1 MSTFSSTGTARPGAH
16 PAARPWRRAGA
27 LVLIAALAVTL
38 MGPSNSPVAVA
49 GGQADAEAEQP
60 AALISPEL
68 EQALVT
74 ILTSG
79 AAEALVH
86 VATEPGQ
93 APQVAARLSGMGAA
107 VEGDLSSLD
116 YLTVRIEARRVP
128 ALATVP
134 GVTGL
139 SLEGRFHAGENPPGE
154 AYAGDPKAPADPSNP
169 DNFLANRQALQ
180 ADAFTAETGANGRGV
195 TIALIDTGADPLHPD
210 LITTSTGNRKLVEY
224 QDFSGE
230 GDVDTSR
237 SSRASGSRLATPWG
251 TYILPS
257 GLSRSGLL
265 HFGLFRES
273 SLAGGDMNRDINRNG
288 NSEDNFGVLVA
299 DRAVAGQYDAVLVD
313 TNGNHRFDDEKM
325 LRIFSESGD
334 VGLFGQPGA
343 GQVGFVVT
351 RVRADGTGINLGFD
365 GNGHGTHV
373 AAVAAG
379 SRAASR
385 GANGIA
391 PGASLMVLKALDSNG
406 DGGWDNISR
415 AMVYAAEHGA
425 SIISMSVE
433 GSTDHSGQSPES
445 QLMSRLAKRY
455 NVLFVTAAGNGG
467 PGIGSAGFPG
477 SPADV
482 ISVGASMTPELWK
495 KYYGLTIP
503 RPGLMD
509 FSAAGP
515 RRDGTMGPSLVAPG
529 VAVSAVPQWLNP
541 SGYDFKWGTSMAV
554 PHVAGAAAALLS
566 AARAQGLAPSF
577 RGLKAAL
584 ETGAVTIPGY
594 QIVEQGHGQADLP
607 GAWKA
612 LLAEGRLV
620 ETPGPD
626 VELQALVPGQAT
638 EGLDARNYL
647 PGWIPFVVHNPGSPT
662 LRLSWRSDADWVQP
676 QRLSLTIPG
685 EGSRTL
691 PVVYRLPKEKGLY
704 STLLRG
710 YPVAAYGPDPTAG
723 PEGLQGPAVELL
735 STVIV
740 PYEFSQANNWR
751 LTIPGVVEVGQ
762 YKRYFLRIPE
772 GAGRL
777 DLNLSLWRGAA
788 GRPTGRVEVYLLRP
802 DGRLL
807 QDSDLVGDGAGSSN
821 YSVSVDTPMAGT
833 WEAVVLT
840 PADYAREGQFLSLFQ
855 VDASLQ
861 GVLFPDGPLRLTAAP
876 GQTEIPV
883 TVQALGRDEPFE
895 GSVVGVGLG
904 QPVVDTS
911 PELLSL
917 REGEITTRDLP
928 YVPQGTSLLR
938 LSLSSLSQDGGRVS
952 FSLYHK
958 DEQTGQWSI
967 ITPPGAAAGTQDFL
981 DLPDPEPGQYVVSFI
996 ATGLPGGRGT
1006 YEYRQTIL
1014 PGGDGIRTSD
1024 APRVHAPGERWT
1036 VQATLHP
1043 PLQPGRYYGRLIAR
1057 DKQGRTVGYMP
1068 VEVSRGLIGVKAALL
1083 PQTLARGETGWV
1095 TVELRDDFG
1104 RLVNPLV
1111 TINGETYQPRGGQIS
1126 LPVGPSQTDIALRLN
1141 VVDLDFSYSEQVLV
1155 QPVAVTAPPH
1165 DALGPSGTGQDF
1177 DWRYEKLLN
1186 EMATPGS
1193 AAGH

>member
-1 MSTFSSTGTARPGAH
+1 MSKTLRAGAR
-16 PAARPWRRAGA
+16 RPWRRVGA
-27 LVLIAALAVTL
+27 FLLMSALAVTL
-38 MGPSNSPVAVA
+38 LGPGVRSDLAVA
-49 GGQADAEAEQP
+49 GGPPSPDAAQSSD
-60 AALISPEL
+60 LISPEL
-68 EQALVT
+68 ERALVT
-74 ILTSG
+74 LLTSG
-79 AAEALVH
+79 ATEAVVH
-86 VATEPGQ
+86 VATEPGK
-93 APQVAARLSGMGAA
+93 ASQVAALLEKMGAT
-107 VEGDLSSLD
+107 VEGNLSSLD
-116 YLTVRIEARRVP
+116 YLTLRIDARRVP
-128 ALATVP
+128 ALAAVP
-134 GVTGL
+134 GVIGL
-139 SLEGRFHAGENPPGE
+139 SLESRFHAGEGAGK
-154 AYAGDPKAPADPSNP
+154 AYAEDPKAPADPSNP
-169 DNFLANRQALQ
+169 DNFLANRQALR
-180 ADAFTAETGANGRGV
+180 ADGFTAETGANGRGV

-210 LITTSTGNRKLVEY
+210 LRTTSTGNRKLVDY

-237 SSRASGSRLATPWG
+237 SSRASGARLATPWG
-251 TYILPS
+251 TYILPQ

-273 SLAGGDMNRDINRNG
+273 SLAGGDMNRDINRNDS
-288 NSEDNFGVLVA
+288 SEDSFGVLVA
-299 DRAVAGQYDAVLVD
+299 DTAAAGQYDAVLVD
-313 TNGNHRFDDEKM
+313 TNGNHRFDDEKL
-325 LRIFSESGD
+325 LRTFSGSGD
-334 VGLFGQPGA
+334 VTLFGTPEG
-343 GQVGFVVT
+343 GQVGTVVT
-351 RVRADGTGINLGFD
+351 RVRPDGTAVNLGFD

-379 SRAASR
+379 SRTSGK

-391 PGASLMVLKALDSNG
+391 PGASVMVLKALDSNG

-415 AMVYAAEHGA
+415 AMVYAAENGA
-425 SIISMSVE
+425 AIISMSVE

-482 ISVGASMTPELWK
+482 VSVGASMTPELWK
-495 KYYGLTIP
+495 TYYGLTIP
-503 RPGLMD
+503 KPSLLE

-515 RRDGTMGPSLVAPG
+515 RRDGTMGPSVVAPG

-554 PHVAGAAAALLS
+554 PHVAGAAGALLS
-566 AARAQGLAPSF
+566 AAQAQGLNPSF
-577 RGLKAAL
+577 RGLKSAL
-584 ETGAVTIPGY
+584 EGGAHPIPGY
-594 QIVEQGHGQADLP
+594 QVVEQGYGQADLP

-612 LLAEGRLV
+612 LLEEGSLV
-620 ETPGPD
+620 EKPGPD

-638 EGLDARNYL
+638 AGLDARNYL

-662 LRLSWRSDADWVQP
+662 LRLMWRSDADWAVP
-676 QRLSLTIPG
+676 QRVGLTIPG
-685 EGSRTL
+685 EGSRIL
-691 PVVYRLPKEKGLY
+691 PVVYRVPQQKGLY
-704 STLLRG
+704 SALLHG
-710 YPVAAYGPDPTAG
+710 YPVSAYGPDPTIG
-723 PEGLQGPAVELL
+723 PEGREGPAVELL

-740 PYEFSQANNWR
+740 PYDFSQANNWR

-762 YKRYFLRIPE
+762 YKRYFLRVPE

-788 GRPTGRVEVYLLRP
+788 GRPTGRVEVYLFRP

-807 QDSDLVGDGAGSSN
+807 QDSDLVGDGTGSSE
-821 YSVSVDTPMAGT
+821 YDVSVDTPMAGT

-855 VDASLQ
+855 MDASLQ
-861 GVLFPDGPLRLTAAP
+861 GVLFPDGPLRLTARP
-876 GQTEIPV
+876 GQAEIPV
-883 TVQALGRDEPFE
+883 TVQTLGRDEPFD

-904 QPVVDTS
+904 QPVVDSS
-911 PELLSL
+911 PELLTL

-938 LSLSSLSQDGGRVS
+938 LSLASPTHVQGRVS

-958 DEQTGQWSI
+958 DEKTGQWRI

-996 ATGLPGGRGT
+996 ATDLPGGRGT
-1006 YEYRQTIL
+1006 YEYRQVIL
-1014 PGGDGIRTSD
+1014 PGGDGIQTGDR
-1024 APRVHAPGERWT
+1024 PRVHAPGERWS

-1057 DKQGRTVGYMP
+1057 DKQGRTLGYVP
-1068 VEVSRGLIGVKAALL
+1068 VEVDRGLVGVQAHLL
-1083 PQTLARGETGWV
+1083 PQTLARGESGWV
-1095 TVELRDDFG
+1095 TVEFRDDFG
-1104 RLVNPLV
+1104 RLANPLV
-1111 TINGETYQPRGGQIS
+1111 TINGATYQPRGGQIT
-1126 LPVGPSQTDIALRLN
+1126 LPVGPSQTDIALHVT
-1141 VVDLDFSYSEQVLV
+1141 VVDADFSYGEQTLV

-1165 DALGPSGTGQDF
+1165 DALGPAGTGQDF

-1186 EMATPGS
+1186 EMATPAS
-1193 AAGH
+1193 AGGH